1 MKINKFYSKL
11 SETPEVDLEKLK
23 PVSYNLNISQEVNT
37 PSKWL
42 AGSEPIYDGST
53 QPTQTQSSFM
63 KRKREEDPWY
73 IQFFVKSTL
82 VKKLI
87 SIYF

>member
-63 KRKREEDPWY
+63 KRKREEDPW
-73 IQFFVKSTL
+73 
-82 VKKLI
+82 
-87 SIYF
+87 